1 MQENTDRTTPE
12 SAAEWYDSGVSLR
25 QQARF
30 GEAVNAFRK
39 AAELA
44 VIEEDRGD
52 LPSDEAMLIVSR
64 AEASVE
70 LIREINSFVN
80 ADLMNP

>member
-1 MQENTDRTTPE
+1 MQENTDKTAPE

-25 QQARF
+25 RQARF
-30 GEAVNAFRK
+30 GEAVNAFET
-39 AAELA
+39 AIELA
-44 VIEEDRGD
+44 IAEEDRGE